1 MRDISFFRASIG
13 IILAPAAESGNLF
26 IKMTRKTENGSF
38 EKFSK
43 GQGRNIALSVQEIS
57 QAIIQLENER
67 EFSAFHRSPSSGI
80 QTQIRF
86 LPKQNELE
94 IRLEDYVFSLNPAEK
109 RIFCKLLEKTEDA
122 ILSQIVMGK
131 QINVLQGESSHVSP
145 TENRQF
151 MSKTPKQPFS
161 QEIKVTETHGLQSQ
175 EMVPMDSNI
184 LTLIREQFQ
193 GEWILGRMLEKLGG
207 LDVNIQREELL
218 AALDILLQENFI
230 TKDQRTAKAG
240 HTYFV
245 YNFPSDVV

>member
-43 GQGRNIALSVQEIS
+43 GQGRTIALSVQEIS

-67 EFSAFHRSPSSGI
+67 EFVAFHRSPSGI
-80 QTQIRF
+80 QTRIRF
-86 LPKQNELE
+86 LPKQNDLE

-145 TENRQF
+145 TENRQ
-151 MSKTPKQPFS
+151 STPKAPKQPF
-161 QEIKVTETHGLQSQ
+161 
-175 EMVPMDSNI
+175 
-184 LTLIREQFQ
+184 
-193 GEWILGRMLEKLGG
+193 
-207 LDVNIQREELL
+207 
-218 AALDILLQENFI
+218 
-230 TKDQRTAKAG
+230 
-240 HTYFV
+240 
-245 YNFPSDVV
+245 